1 MLILHYGVLWYGWLF
16 LTYPAAGQRKWR
28 ILGSV
33 HWLVTE
39 QFFQAKCIVHGDR
52 SQTPSSRRSLL
63 PRPRAGH
70 IGLPTISSGSRSE
83 PVLSPCAGLRY
94 PGPILCSV
102 WGAQLFFKLNSK
114 FQISVQIG
122 TCIVYALRTFCT
134 ISTQCSER
142 AYKFLFNEIS
152 TQSTQSTLLVIQYPP
167 LNLVSCPH
175 LLLIFDILTCSLSC
189 AVTFYFDSISFRQ
202 ISFITPRRGTN

>member
-1 MLILHYGVLWYGWLF
+1 MSY
-16 LTYPAAGQRKWR
+16 YPAREA
-28 ILGSV
+28 
-33 HWLVTE
+33 
-39 QFFQAKCIVHGDR
+39 
-52 SQTPSSRRSLL
+52 SRF
-63 PRPRAGH
+63 
-70 IGLPTISSGSRSE
+70 
-83 PVLSPCAGLRY
+83 LSPCAREIFRAHSL
-94 PGPILCSV
+94 LCVGSFF
-102 WGAQLFFKLNSK
+102 AHNLFFKLNSK